1 MNDLF
6 KTQKKNRVELTDGFF
21 LTPDDN
27 YGLILQR
34 DVEKTRVK
42 KDKTEET
49 FLGKEQYFYPRT
61 SQALTKY
68 MNEALSE
75 VKSLEDIKNTLERV
89 EKTINEIKE
98 NW

>member
-6 KTQKKNRVELTDGFF
+6 LTQKKQRVELTDGFY
-21 LTPDDN
+21 LVPDGN

-34 DVEKTRVK
+34 EVEKTRVK

-49 FLGKEQYFYPRT
+49 FLDKEQYFYPRT

-68 MNEALSE
+68 LNQTLSDS
-75 VKSLEDIKNTLERV
+75 KSLEDIKNILERV